1 MTNTTKIIVVS
12 AIILL
17 LLTANIKEVAGKAIA
32 IIKSFEGERL
42 NSYQDQAGIWTIG
55 WGSTY
60 NHDLK
65 RRVQKGDIIDKE
77 TALRWLRLDAADAA
91 ANVKKL
97 VKVPINQ
104 NQLDSL
110 TSFSYNIGP
119 NAFAA
124 STLLRKLNQGAS
136 KQEVAAE
143 FARWNKVTLATGE
156 KVVSNGLVRRRKMEA
171 DLFLS

>member
-1 MTNTTKIIVVS
+1 MTNTTKVIVVS
-12 AIILL
+12 AIVLL
-17 LLTANIKEVAGKAIA
+17 LLTANIKEVSGKALA
-32 IIKSFEGERL
+32 IIKSFEGEKL
-42 NSYQDQAGIWTIG
+42 TAYQDEAGIWTIG

-77 TALRWLRLDAADAA
+77 TALRWLRLDAANAA
-91 ANVKKL
+91 ANVKKV

-110 TSFSYNIGP
+110 TSFSYNIGD
-119 NAFAA
+119 NAFAG
-124 STLLRKLNQGAS
+124 STLLRKLNAGTS
-136 KQEVAAE
+136 KQEVALE
-143 FARWNKVTLATGE
+143 FPKWNKVTKNGE

>member
-1 MTNTTKIIVVS
+1 MNKGTKIIVIS

-17 LLTANIKEVAGKAIA
+17 LITANVKEVAGKALD

-42 NSYQDQAGIWTIG
+42 LAYPDQAGIWTIG

-65 RRVQKGDIIDKE
+65 RKVQKGDVIDKE
-77 TALRWLRLDAADAA
+77 TALRWLKLDAAKYAA
-91 ANVKKL
+91 VVNRL
-97 VKVPINQ
+97 VKIPINQ
-104 NQLDSL
+104 NQKDSL
-110 TSFSYNIGP
+110 TSFSYNIGEG
-119 NAFAA
+119 NFAS
-124 STLLRKLNQGAS
+124 STLLRKLNAGTS
-136 KQEVAAE
+136 KQEVALE
-143 FARWNKVTLATGE
+143 FAKWNKVTINGE

>member
-1 MTNTTKIIVVS
+1 MTTTTKIVVVS

-17 LLTANIKEVAGKAIA
+17 LLTANIKEVSGKALA

-42 NSYQDQAGIWTIG
+42 TAYPDQAGIWTIG

-65 RRVQKGDIIDKE
+65 RRVQKDDIIDKE
-77 TALRWLRLDAADAA
+77 TALRWLRLDAAGAA

-124 STLLRKLNQGAS
+124 STLLRKLNSGAS
-136 KQEVAAE
+136 KEEVAAE
-143 FARWNKVTLATGE
+143 FAKWNKVTINGE

>member
-1 MTNTTKIIVVS
+1 MTNTTKVIVVS
-12 AIILL
+12 AIVLL
-17 LLTANIKEVAGKAIA
+17 LLTANIKEVSGKALA
-32 IIKSFEGERL
+32 IIKSFEGEKL
-42 NSYQDQAGIWTIG
+42 TAYQDEAGIWTIG

-65 RRVQKGDIIDKE
+65 RRVQKGDVIDKE
-77 TALRWLRLDAADAA
+77 TALRWLRLDAANAA
-91 ANVKKL
+91 ANVKKV

-110 TSFSYNIGP
+110 TSFSYNIGDG
-119 NAFAA
+119 AFAS
-124 STLLRKLNQGAS
+124 STLLRKLNAGS
-136 KQEVAAE
+136 SIQEIALE
-143 FARWNKVTLATGE
+143 FAKWNKVTKNGE

>member
-1 MTNTTKIIVVS
+1 MNTTTKILVVS
-12 AIILL
+12 AIVLL
-17 LLTANIKEVAGKAIA
+17 LLTANIKEVSGKALA

-42 NSYQDQAGIWTIG
+42 TSYQDEAGIWTIG

-77 TALRWLRLDAADAA
+77 TALRWLRLDAANAA
-91 ANVKKL
+91 SNVKKV

-110 TSFSYNIGP
+110 TSFSYNIGDG
-119 NAFAA
+119 AFAA
-124 STLLRKLNQGAS
+124 STLLRKLNAGAS
-136 KQEVAAE
+136 KQEVALE
-143 FARWNKVTLATGE
+143 FPKWNKVTKNGE